1 MKAKINEVIV
11 AQLQQV
17 RGMDA
22 LVGWLNAKLEDRKD
36 DLLFLSGDILLRAQG
51 RAQELKEILETIQ
64 NSQETA
70 RKLKK

>member
-22 LVGWLNAKLEDRKD
+22 LVGWLNAKLDDRRD
-36 DLLFLSGDILLRAQG
+36 DLVFLSGDNLLRAQG
-51 RAQELKEILETIQ
+51 RAQELKEILETIH
-64 NSQETA
+64 NSPDTA
-70 RKLKK
+70 RKIKK

>member
-11 AQLQQV
+11 SQLQQL

-36 DLLFLSGDILLRAQG
+36 DLLFLSGDNMLRAQG
-51 RAQELKEILETIQ
+51 RAQELKDILETIQ